1 MQPSDRRNT
10 GPIVP
15 QRQVLPSASGTPRRA
30 GDTNVN
36 DSAANVVRHQLNAIY
51 NGQTA
56 TPTPQ
61 TTPVAAPQTSNAA
74 TVQQQS
80 IEAADPYERTHST
93 NETVNADSWKQYH
106 SAWQDYYQ
114 KYYERYY
121 IGQVYRARQVLEEK
135 AREAAANRPAQPV
148 QPAAQP
154 APAQEPTP
162 TPAPAPTP
170 ASVAT
175 SVEQAEETFSR
186 DEAMYDLRAK
196 LLGKVGE
203 QAKKVRKSRHFIP
216 IISAVA
222 VMLIFVFL
230 QYNTLIF
237 ANVYA
242 YVSPGNIDPANIIV
256 DPSSTVAVSNDPRL
270 IIPKIN
276 VDVPVNWNTTP
287 DYNSQMAGMANG
299 VAYFGIPGAD
309 SKPGQIGN
317 TVLSG
322 HSSNQWTD
330 PGKYKFI
337 FVRLDDLQKG
347 DTIYINYQGTRYTY
361 TVTKKEVVAPTDV
374 QALIYPTT
382 KPMLTLITCTPIG
395 TAQSRLLVT
404 AQQVSPSPDGAQAAP
419 QDNGSSSD
427 SSIKMPGNSPTVF
440 EQIFGGGN

>member
-1 MQPSDRRNT
+1 MQPSDRRNA

-15 QRQVLPSASGTPRRA
+15 PRQILPSAHDTPRRA
-30 GDTNVN
+30 GNANVN
-36 DSAANVVRHQLNAIY
+36 DAAANVVRTQLNAIY
-51 NGQTA
+51 NGQTT

-61 TTPVAAPQTSNAA
+61 TTPVAQSETTP
-74 TVQQQS
+74 QQS
-80 IEAADPYERTHST
+80 IEAAGPYERTHST
-93 NETVNADSWKQYH
+93 DETVNADSWKQYH

-121 IGQVYRARQVLEEK
+121 ISQVYRARQVLEEK
-135 AREAAANRPAQPV
+135 AREAAVTQPT

-154 APAQEPTP
+154 APVS
-162 TPAPAPTP
+162 APAPTP
-170 ASVAT
+170 TASAAA
-175 SVEQAEETFSR
+175 SVEQADETFSR

-216 IISAVA
+216 IMSAVA
-222 VMLIFVFL
+222 VMLLFVFL

-242 YVSPGNIDPANIIV
+242 YVSPGNVDPANIIV
-256 DPSSTVAVSNDPRL
+256 DPSSTVAISNDPKL
-270 IIPKIN
+270 IIPKLN
-276 VDVPVNWNTTP
+276 VDVPVDWNTTP

-309 SKPGQIGN
+309 SKPGQVGN

-347 DTIYINYQGTRYTY
+347 DTVYVNYQGTRYTY
-361 TVTKKEVVAPTDV
+361 TVTKKEIVAPTDV

-404 AQQVSPSPDGAQAAP
+404 AEQVSPSPDAAQAAP
-419 QDNGSSSD
+419 QDNSSGSGSV
-427 SSIKMPGNSPTVF
+427 KLPGNSPTVF
-440 EQIFGGGN
+440 ERIFGGGN